1 MPVLLH
7 FGFYKNSKNSL
18 WDVPITTNLIEELEH
33 DSENDKFSL
42 FFDESKTIRDDW
54 FPPVYNSDNL
64 NFKIFSK
71 NFLLMNSNLKK
82 KTDDDTDENCVSL
95 KDFVVHCLKQ
105 KLYEFHDI
113 ASNILAAILPIA
125 SQILLT
131 CRNGL
136 KFNSVLPIIM
146 ILSEVCENDKII
158 KTICARNG
166 SKFRKSVCSVHRNQ
180 LMKVPLVWISRHRR
194 TIFWYRAA
202 AVRYEIALSFFT
214 RPKNVIIF

>member
-1 MPVLLH
+1 M
-7 FGFYKNSKNSL
+7 
-18 WDVPITTNLIEELEH
+18 
-33 DSENDKFSL
+33 
-42 FFDESKTIRDDW
+42 
-54 FPPVYNSDNL
+54 
-64 NFKIFSK
+64 
-71 NFLLMNSNLKK
+71 KK
-82 KTDDDTDENCVSL
+82 KTDDDTDENCVIL

-158 KTICARNG
+158 KTICQEWIKI
-166 SKFRKSVCSVHRNQ
+166 SKKYLLSPPKSADESATSLDSQSSDLLESTNN
-180 LMKVPLVWISRHRR
+180 
-194 TIFWYRAA
+194 Y
-202 AVRYEIALSFFT
+202 LSFFADILKT
-214 RPKNVIIF
+214 ILNDHPRYKALGGRPASPLERDISTDFDCDYLFDDVNADDGSGQDDSEEDSLSNKLCTYTMTQKVSF